1 MRPRLRLGLLA
12 VWVPLSFTAP
22 GDDRPYWPPYSGVVR
37 YEAQCARAEGP
48 WSEVALYSAPAA
60 ESVQVTPRAPGTL
73 ERIYVSQSAS
83 TTYRL
88 AGGAQYR
95 LRAVDAGGNASLWSN
110 VVVVQVGCP
119 DTLWALVRLMR
130 DPGLRPGICG
140 LPDGQKAWQFTSG
153 TVSWA
158 LPLSDA
164 DTTRYAIWSGE
175 QVQRWYLP
183 GTCAIYHYWANRG
196 TYQACDDTIGV
207 LRLPA
212 HAPGSPEPCPSHDP
226 RGPDG
231 CP

>member
-1 MRPRLRLGLLA
+1 VKPRLRLLA
-12 VWVPLSFTAP
+12 IWLPLTFTAP
-22 GDDRPYWPPYSGVVR
+22 PDDQPYLPPYSGVVR
-37 YEAQCARAEGP
+37 YEAQRAQGEGA
-48 WSEVALYSAPAA
+48 WAAATLYSAPAP
-60 ESVQVTPRAPGTL
+60 ESTRVLPRSPGETEL
-73 ERIYVSQSAS
+73 LYVSQSQT

-95 LRAVDAGGNASLWSN
+95 VRAVDASGNVAAWSN
-110 VVVVQVGCP
+110 ILVAQVGCP

-130 DPGLRPGICG
+130 DPELRPGVCG
-140 LPDGQKAWQFTSG
+140 LLDGQRAWKLASG

-158 LPLSDA
+158 LPANDA
-164 DTTRYAIWSGE
+164 DTTRYAIWHGE

-183 GTCAIYHYWANRG
+183 GTCAIYHYWANHG
-196 TYQACDDTIGV
+196 TYQACDDTVGV

-212 HAPGSPEPCPSHDP
+212 HAPGSPEPCPSNDP